1 MTATGGP
8 GGGGERSGR
17 GRVLPF
23 VLIVVALIGVALLAG
38 QPHSDDA
45 QAYDP
50 TSNSPSGTKGMV
62 LFLERL
68 GARVDI
74 TDEIPPADAQIALA
88 LPGELPD
95 DREAAVRR
103 WVERGGVL
111 VIADSTSP
119 LSAPRRE
126 SATFGGL
133 VDEVMEQRTCDIP
146 ALSGATT
153 LKPAGGYRMAAPPG
167 AGTCY
172 TRDDAAYVVDEPI
185 GRGHVVSIGGGRLF
199 TNELLGDDDNA
210 VLVGALLAPS
220 PGGRVAVLQA
230 PRSQAD
236 GGDGPDLT
244 SLISTGVRLAMLQLV
259 IAFVV
264 YAFWRGRRLGR
275 PIVEPQPVE
284 LAGSELVDAVGNLL
298 SQTRSPDRAAAILR
312 ADLRRA
318 LCERLGL
325 PPDAAPEV
333 VADTAFTRT
342 GADRDRVLLA
352 VVDAPVGDEAG
363 LLAAAQ
369 AIDAVRQEVLH
380 GSPV

>member
-1 MTATGGP
+1 MTAPAGDGAA
-8 GGGGERSGR
+8 R
-17 GRVLPF
+17 GRLLPF
-23 VLIVVALIGVALLAG
+23 LLLAIALVAVALLAG
-38 QPHSDDA
+38 QPHEDDA
-45 QAYDP
+45 PSYDP
-50 TSNSPSGTKGMV
+50 ASNGPTGTKGMV
-62 LFLERL
+62 LFLEQL
-68 GARVDI
+68 GARVDV
-74 TDEIPPADAQIALA
+74 TDQIPPSDADIALA

-95 DREAAVRR
+95 EREGAVRR

-111 VIADSTSP
+111 VIADPSSP

-126 SATFGGL
+126 AATFGGL
-133 VDEVMEQRTCDIP
+133 VDEVMEQRTCSIP
-146 ALSGATT
+146 ALAGATT
-153 LKPAGGYRMAAPPG
+153 IKPAGGYRLAPPSG
-167 AGTCY
+167 AGTCF
-172 TRDDAAYVVDEPI
+172 TREDAAYVVDEPV
-185 GRGHVVSIGGGRLF
+185 GRGHIVSIGGARLF
-199 TNELLGDDDNA
+199 TNDLLDDDDNA

-230 PRSQAD
+230 PRGELDDAE
-236 GGDGPDLT
+236 GPDLT
-244 SLISTGVRLAMLQLV
+244 SLIGTGVRLALLQLV

-264 YAFWRGRRLGR
+264 YSFWRGRRLGR

-298 SQTRSPDRAAAILR
+298 SQTRSPDRAATILR
-312 ADLRRA
+312 ADLRRQ

-325 PPDAAPEV
+325 APDAPPEV

-352 VVDAPVGDEAG
+352 VVDAPVADEAG